1 VFRPKNENDLSA
13 LEAEE
18 SGMRGMRGLVGG
30 GRLAGRE
37 TGKPEVSLGGGG
49 QTSKW
54 SDLER
59 KEQKER

>member
-1 VFRPKNENDLSA
+1 
-13 LEAEE
+13 
-18 SGMRGMRGLVGG
+18 MRGLVGG